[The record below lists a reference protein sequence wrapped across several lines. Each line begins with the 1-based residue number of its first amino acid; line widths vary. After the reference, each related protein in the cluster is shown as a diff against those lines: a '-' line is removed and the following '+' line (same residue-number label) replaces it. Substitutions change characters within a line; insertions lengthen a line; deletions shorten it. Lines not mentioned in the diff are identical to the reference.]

1 MWQIRL
7 HLKYTQTYVDIGA
20 NSIKMIWNDKLEVT
34 FKQINNIIVS
44 SKTLLNYR
52 YCTIALIIHTD
63 PFYKHFG
70 AIISQYNNPIKLFY
84 GLIIKAN
91 INFTDTNK

>member
-1 MWQIRL
+1 MLVRSKTIIEYL
-7 HLKYTQTYVDIGA
+7 ML
-20 NSIKMIWNDKLEVT
+20 
-34 FKQINNIIVS
+34 NNIIVS